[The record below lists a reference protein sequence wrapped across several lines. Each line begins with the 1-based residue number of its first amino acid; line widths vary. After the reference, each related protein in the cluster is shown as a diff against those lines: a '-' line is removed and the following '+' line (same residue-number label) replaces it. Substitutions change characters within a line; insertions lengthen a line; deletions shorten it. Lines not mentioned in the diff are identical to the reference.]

1 MSFHSTKTRL
11 TFELGM
17 NLYNL
22 KYWNEIKQVF
32 FSKEFGE
39 FKELENMLKSN
50 DFIDEMI
57 FNTRCTTMSIFNDI
71 IFEILYVD
79 SIALNIVYVLVG

>member
-11 TFELGM
+11 TSELGM

>member
-1 MSFHSTKTRL
+1 
-11 TFELGM
+11 M